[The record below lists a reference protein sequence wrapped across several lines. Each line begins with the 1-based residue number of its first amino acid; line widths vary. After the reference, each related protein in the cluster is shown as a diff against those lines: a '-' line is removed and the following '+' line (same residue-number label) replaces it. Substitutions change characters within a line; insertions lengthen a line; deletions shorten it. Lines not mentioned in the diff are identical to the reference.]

1 MKISKKVINHLAGL
15 ITGDTKQSPYLS
27 GSKLVMFFN
36 EFGFD
41 DTYGEGFPPRKQY
54 VVEKIEGAN
63 GNDVLKEIL
72 EEFVDPIRYIEADF
86 SVNEIVEAVN
96 SLIKYDGY
104 ELVKINHLYKIVDI
118 EGKLVKPESV
128 VSIGHKYVF
137 EQVTKCYKKIST
149 NDYNGAITNARTLC
163 EYIFIHIIE
172 SIEKKDYK
180 SDGNL
185 ITIWK
190 TTKKALKIDLEKEE
204 YPEYVFQVVSG
215 INTSLNGLAALS
227 NNAGD
232 RHASNFRTKKHH
244 AKLAVNLAITIC
256 EFLIDVLLIKESK
269 IN

>member
-54 VVEKIEGAN
+54 VAEKIEDAN

-72 EEFVDPIRYIEADF
+72 EEFVDPIRYIESDF

-128 VSIGHKYVF
+128 VSIGHEYVS
-137 EQVTKCYKKIST
+137 EQVTKCYNKIST
-149 NDYNGAITNARTLC
+149 NDYDGAITNARTLC

-172 SIEKKDYK
+172 SIEQEDYK